1 MEQYN
6 MRFPDRV
13 MKALDQYVDG
23 VRYRSKAQLI
33 TVILSDWLE
42 HPYFIKPKKRKVEK
56 CRLQK

>member
-1 MEQYN
+1 